1 MMYYILFVLIAL
13 ASVAAICAFAA
24 GMGVVDFGAKL
35 PLYKPAKAD
44 TEVSP
49 YRGTFLTLLMI
60 ICVAVLT
67 ATQILLY
74 KNTSTINF
82 VKLYGAGII
91 VVAAAVVD
99 SKRRIIPNI
108 LILIGLAFRLLV
120 YAFEI
125 FGGADMSVV
134 LRNDLIGLVLG
145 FGLLGIVSLVSK
157 GALGFGDAKLFGII
171 GITCGTY
178 CTYSTL
184 LISLIF
190 SVIVSV
196 IGVLRKKMTRK
207 DAFPFGPCIAVGYI
221 LTILLNSY

>member
-1 MMYYILFVLIAL
+1 MMYIIFVLIAL
-13 ASVAAICAFAA
+13 ASVAAICAIAA
-24 GMGVVDFGAKL
+24 RMGVVDFGDKL

-44 TEVSP
+44 NEVSP
-49 YRGTFLTLLMI
+49 YRGAFLTLLIM
-60 ICVAVLT
+60 ICVVALS
-67 ATQILLY
+67 AMQILLY

-82 VKLYGAGII
+82 VKLYGTGII
-91 VVAAAVVD
+91 IFAAAIVD

-108 LILIGLAFRLLV
+108 LIITGLVFRLLL
-120 YAFEI
+120 YFWEI
-125 FGGADMSVV
+125 FNDAEMSVI

-196 IGVLRKKMTRK
+196 VGMLRKKMTRK

>member
-1 MMYYILFVLIAL
+1 MMYIIFVLIAL

-24 GMGVVDFGAKL
+24 RMGAVDFGDKL

-44 TEVSP
+44 NEVSP
-49 YRGTFLTLLMI
+49 YRGTFLTLLIM
-60 ICVAVLT
+60 ICVAALT
-67 ATQILLY
+67 AMQILLY

-82 VKLYGAGII
+82 VKLYGTGII
-91 VVAAAVVD
+91 IFAAAIVD

-108 LILIGLAFRLLV
+108 LIIAGLVFRLLL
-120 YAFEI
+120 YFWETFSDAE
-125 FGGADMSVV
+125 MSVI

-157 GALGFGDAKLFGII
+157 GALGFGDAKLFGVI

-196 IGVLRKKMTRK
+196 VGMLRKKMTRK